1 MIIKMPRKLKDEV
14 KRRTG
19 SIKKKIHYEKM
30 GKYKKNIIKRDELVE
45 PIVYSPRPSGASK
58 K

>member
-1 MIIKMPRKLKDEV
+1 MPRKLKDEV

-30 GKYKKNIIKRDELVE
+30 GKYKKNIVKRDELVE
-45 PIVYSPRPSGASK
+45 PIIYSPRPSGASK

>member
-1 MIIKMPRKLKDEV
+1 
-14 KRRTG
+14 
-19 SIKKKIHYEKM
+19 M
-30 GKYKKNIIKRDELVE
+30 GKYKKNIVKRDELVE